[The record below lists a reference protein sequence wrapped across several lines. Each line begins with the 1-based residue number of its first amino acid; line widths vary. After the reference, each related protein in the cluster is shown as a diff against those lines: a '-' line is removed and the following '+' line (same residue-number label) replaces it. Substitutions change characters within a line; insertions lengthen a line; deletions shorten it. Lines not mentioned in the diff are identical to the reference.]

1 MKEIAYTTFGR
12 NALVIGLIS
21 HVTALLVAMMPVS
34 GADSFF
40 SILYPFYWLTF
51 ISGVY
56 KELSNRSYKP
66 STNWRFYMV
75 MLATALPILG
85 PTTGLLML
93 YGVQGNG
100 KEGQDKPLG
109 FLTSVL
115 RLRANLLLIFL
126 FMGIF
131 FILFAVMLV
140 RNDPFFKRKAVD
152 SVLPRAAFAAEKPE
166 FMHFVSE
173 GKYFSVL
180 LPSNWGKDESFFLKE
195 YKEYG
200 VRLWAPG
207 TKDLEYVLIDVTYY
221 AQKHRTHERFIFDK
235 LNPVGPKSVK
245 HTPVQDLNTSGMV
258 AKNFEIKTSR
268 FPIAGIGDDKVEAV
282 EQYVIF
288 PAQKG
293 FFVLLYN
300 SPVGTAQTYR
310 TVFERVLH
318 SFKPLISL
326 QAVSG
331 NEDEI
336 TEEEYRVYTDFFKI
350 KEAPRM
356 DSPAPLPFPAKGG
369 LVYEKTSSGKKIR
382 QGSLA
387 NLEKSSGKL
396 DASLIDHYNN
406 RNTKDYRIQDKI
418 FVNKIKILTEG
429 EMDEIRKK
437 GGLGKGFAQELMNRY
452 PLAGEII
459 YLSRVGFNSD
469 MSNALFY
476 AGSSSGLMG
485 ASYFILMEKTGN
497 AWRLK
502 NAVQGDFW
510 H

>member
-1 MKEIAYTTFGR
+1 MSHMKEIAYTTFGR

-66 STNWRFYMV
+66 SINWCFYMV
-75 MLATALPILG
+75 MLATAIPILG
-85 PTTGLLML
+85 PTTGLMML
-93 YGVQGNG
+93 YGMQGNG
-100 KEGQDKPLG
+100 KERQDKPLG

-115 RLRANLLLIFL
+115 RLRANVLLIFL
-126 FMGIF
+126 FLTIF

-140 RNDPFFKRKAVD
+140 RNDPYFKRKAANRF
-152 SVLPRAAFAAEKPE
+152 LHGAAFAAEKPE
-166 FMHFVSE
+166 FIPIVSG
-173 GKYFSVL
+173 GKYAPFHLRSD
-180 LPSNWGKDESFFLKE
+180 WGRDESFFL
-195 YKEYG
+195 
-200 VRLWAPG
+200 
-207 TKDLEYVLIDVTYY
+207 T
-221 AQKHRTHERFIFDK
+221 
-235 LNPVGPKSVK
+235 
-245 HTPVQDLNTSGMV
+245 M
-258 AKNFEIKTSR
+258 
-268 FPIAGIGDDKVEAV
+268 
-282 EQYVIF
+282 
-288 PAQKG
+288 
-293 FFVLLYN
+293 
-300 SPVGTAQTYR
+300 TA
-310 TVFERVLH
+310 
-318 SFKPLISL
+318 

-336 TEEEYRVYTDFFKI
+336 TEEEYRVYTDFFKT
-350 KEAPRM
+350 KEVPKI
-356 DSPAPLPFPAKGG
+356 DSPVPLSFPAKGG
-369 LVYEKTSSGKKIR
+369 LVYEKTSSGKKMSPR
-382 QGSLA
+382 LLQH
-387 NLEKSSGKL
+387 LEKSSGKL

-485 ASYFILMEKTGN
+485 ASYFIWMEKTGN

-502 NAVQGDFW
+502 NAVLGDFW